1 MAAERPFLRELRLHA
16 MPTNPEPAAMTS
28 QTTPA
33 ARRTL
38 RSDQKAAVTS
48 GARGLRKPG
57 SRGHMVSACG
67 TGKTLIA
74 LRTAEAL
81 KTRYLLVVVP
91 SRDLIGQWAT
101 AARADG
107 HTEALMA
114 VSSLNADSHPVLAAA
129 GAASTGSGEY
139 LAYWL
144 AQRAKKNEPATVF
157 VTLDS
162 LPRIEEIQ
170 HSVFPAPVFDLT
182 IVDEA
187 HRTAGSWDKE
197 WTMIHDSSRIRTDRR
212 LYLTATPYEWEAPRL
227 AEPPDT
233 RPQPKRTASTAP
245 TWESPSLIASMDDT
259 KVFGPRL
266 HTYTH
271 AQAIEDGVLAD
282 YQLLVP
288 TITDTDLRTVL
299 TDPNRTHTGFAPT
312 ARRTTAL
319 HLAVLKAMT
328 EHDLKHVI
336 VYFQQVADAEDFTRQ
351 FPHTLR
357 TLPPAQ
363 RPSWADT
370 LSVSSINGN
379 HTPDQRTKLLTR
391 FANVDRA
398 VITNAQVL
406 SEGIDLPA
414 VDAIVF
420 ASRTESV
427 RRIVQA
433 LGRALRKPPTIDV
446 KTASL
451 VIPAY
456 TPPDADP
463 TDLLSTPYEALWL
476 ITAALRHHDQTIA
489 ARAPRKTTAHRL
501 DDTTHRLI
509 SRRFRF
515 DFTLAPQ
522 AIAQAM
528 DLLAWPSTGAVLSA
542 PRRAGLAAATRYH
555 TEHGHLKVPVDY
567 TDAYGYRLGAFIAG
581 QRTAHRRGTLTPD
594 WIAELKNL
602 GMIWDENEAAFESNM
617 TLIEAFHTEHGHL
630 AIPARE
636 PGGQFLVDQRGL
648 ARKGQLPTT
657 RHTRL
662 ADLDADWL
670 LPHGPDWHRKYHLLA
685 QHLQAGH
692 DPATLHRDTVIGHVK
707 IGTWLHRQ
715 LTTWN
720 TLNEDQ
726 RHLLTRLNLTPHHTT
741 LTTKKTTTAPATPNT
756 PKARK
761 RRSFEQTATLL
772 RAFVERHGRPPGARE
787 GIEVDGEHVMIGPWL
802 CKIRTN
808 QRSGQLSRKRAQL
821 IQSILREANIV
832 SPEEES
838 PEFSEIT

>member
-1 MAAERPFLRELRLHA
+1 MAIDPSSVV
-16 MPTNPEPAAMTS
+16 PDTCTPEAGTFAS
-28 QTTPA
+28 V
-33 ARRTL
+33 RRTL
-38 RSDQKAAVTS
+38 RADQQAAVDS
-48 GARGLRKPG
+48 GVRGLRKPG

-81 KTRYLLVVVP
+81 GIQFLLVVVP
-91 SRDLIGQWAT
+91 SRDLIAQWAAT
-101 AARADG
+101 ARTDG
-107 HTEALMA
+107 RTESLMA
-114 VSSLNADSHPVLAAA
+114 VSSLNADRHPVLAEA
-129 GAASTGSGEY
+129 GASSTGSGEY

-162 LPRIEEIQ
+162 LRRIEEIQ
-170 HSVFPAPVFDLT
+170 HSVFPAPVFDLA

-197 WTMIHDSSRIRTDRR
+197 WTMVHDSSRIRAERR

-227 AEPPDT
+227 AEAPDA
-233 RPQPKRTASTAP
+233 RPRPKRTASSVPA
-245 TWESPSLIASMDDT
+245 WESPSLIASMDDP

-271 AQAIEDGVLAD
+271 AAAIEDGVLAD

-299 TDPNRTHTGFAPT
+299 TDPDGAHTGFAPT
-312 ARRTTAL
+312 TRRTTAL

-336 VYFQQVADAEDFTRQ
+336 VYFQQVADAADFARQ
-351 FPHTLR
+351 FGHTLR
-357 TLPPAQ
+357 TLPPEQ
-363 RPSWADT
+363 RPSWAGT

-379 HTPDQRTKLLTR
+379 HTPDQRAKLLDQ
-391 FANVDRA
+391 FANADRA

-433 LGRALRKPPTIDV
+433 LGRALRKPPTVEV

-456 TPPDADP
+456 TPPDSDP
-463 TDLLSTPYEALWL
+463 TDLLDTPYEALWL

-489 ARAPRKTTAHRL
+489 ARAPRKI
-501 DDTTHRLI
+501 TTHRLDSATHRLI
-509 SRRFRF
+509 TRRFRF
-515 DFTLAPQ
+515 DFTLDPQ

-542 PRRAGLAAATRYH
+542 PRRAGLAAALRYH
-555 TEHGHLKVPVDY
+555 TEHGHLRVPVDY

-581 QRTAHRRGTLTPD
+581 QRTAHRRGTLTAD
-594 WIAELKNL
+594 WIAELESL
-602 GMIWDENEAAFESNM
+602 GMIWDENEAAFEGNM
-617 TLIEAFHTEHGHL
+617 TLVEAFHAEHGHL
-630 AIPARE
+630 AIPAQD

-648 ARKGQLPTT
+648 ARKGRLLET
-657 RHTRL
+657 RHARL
-662 ADLDADWL
+662 TALDPDWL

-685 QHLQAGH
+685 RHLQTGH
-692 DPATLHRDTVIGHVK
+692 DPATLRRDTVIGHVK
-707 IGTWLHRQ
+707 IGIWLHRQ

-720 TLNEDQ
+720 TLNDDQ
-726 RHLLTRLNLTPHHTT
+726 RHLLTRLSITPTHIT
-741 LTTKKTTTAPATPNT
+741 LTTNKTTASAVSST
-756 PKARK
+756 PKSRR

-802 CKIRTN
+802 CKIRTA
-808 QRSGQLSRKRAQL
+808 QKDGQLSEGRSQL
-821 IQSILREANIV
+821 IQSILRETSAA
-832 SPEEES
+832 PAGEER
-838 PEFSEIT
+838 PGLSEIP

>member
-1 MAAERPFLRELRLHA
+1 MS
-16 MPTNPEPAAMTS
+16 TSPEPAAVKP
-28 QTTPA
+28 QTTSTPTPA
-33 ARRTL
+33 PRRTL
-38 RSDQKAAVTS
+38 RPDQQAAVDS
-48 GARGLRKPG
+48 GVRGLRKPG

-74 LRTAEAL
+74 LRTADAL
-81 KTRYLLVVVP
+81 DARFLLVVVP
-91 SRDLIGQWAT
+91 SRDLIGQWAA

-107 HTEALMA
+107 RTEALMA
-114 VSSLNADSHPVLAAA
+114 VSSLNADKHPALAKA
-129 GAASTGSGEY
+129 GAASTSSGEY

-144 AQRAKKNEPATVF
+144 SQRAKNSEPATVF

-162 LPRIEEIQ
+162 LARIEEIK
-170 HSVFPAPVFDLT
+170 HSVFPAPAFDLT
-182 IVDEA
+182 IIDEA

-197 WTMIHDSSRIRTDRR
+197 WTMVHDQSRIRTHRR

-227 AEPPDT
+227 AEAPDT

-245 TWESPSLIASMDDT
+245 AWESPSLIASMDDP

-271 AQAIEDGVLAD
+271 AEAIEDGVLAD

-299 TDPNRTHTGFAPT
+299 ADPDRAHAGFAPT

-319 HLAVLKAMT
+319 HLAVLKAMR

-336 VYFQQVADAEDFTRQ
+336 VYFQQVADAEDFARQ
-351 FPHTLR
+351 FGHTLR
-357 TLPPAQ
+357 TLPPDQ
-363 RPSWADT
+363 RPSWAGT

-379 HTPDQRTKLLTR
+379 HTPDQRTTLLDQ
-391 FANVDRA
+391 FANADRA

-433 LGRALRKPPTIDV
+433 LGRALRKPPTTKV

-451 VIPAY
+451 IIPAY
-456 TPPDADP
+456 TPPGSDP
-463 TDLLSTPYEALWL
+463 TDLLDTPFEALWL

-489 ARAPRKTTAHRL
+489 ARAPRKATAHHL
-501 DDTTHRLI
+501 DEVTHRLI
-509 SRRFRF
+509 TRRFRF
-515 DFTLAPQ
+515 DFTLDPGT
-522 AIAQAM
+522 IARAM

-542 PRRAGLAAATRYH
+542 PRRAGLAAALRYH
-555 TEHGHLKVPVDY
+555 AEHGHLKVPVDY

-581 QRTAHRRGTLTPD
+581 QRTARRRSTLSAD
-594 WIAELKNL
+594 WVAELDNL
-602 GMIWDENEAAFESNM
+602 GMIWDEHEAAFESNM
-617 TLIEAFHTEHGHL
+617 TLVEAFHTEHGHL
-630 AIPARE
+630 AIPAQD

-648 ARKGQLPTT
+648 ARKGRLPEA

-662 ADLDADWL
+662 TALDPDWL

-685 QHLQAGH
+685 RHLHTGH
-692 DPATLHRDTVIGHVK
+692 DPATLHRDTVIDHVK
-707 IGTWLHRQ
+707 IGTWLHHQ
-715 LTTWN
+715 LTTWGA
-720 TLNEDQ
+720 LNDDQ
-726 RHLLTRLNLTPHHTT
+726 RRLLTRLGLTPTHIT
-741 LTTKKTTTAPATPNT
+741 LTTKTKAKKTTTPARLSTPNT
-756 PKARK
+756 RK

-787 GIEVDGEHVMIGPWL
+787 GIDVDGERVMIGPWL
-802 CKIRTN
+802 CKIRTAQKN
-808 QRSGQLSRKRAQL
+808 GQLPESRSQL
-821 IQSILREANIV
+821 IQSILNEASV
-832 SPEEES
+832 APPEEER
-838 PEFSEIT
+838 PEFSEIP

>member
-1 MAAERPFLRELRLHA
+1 
-16 MPTNPEPAAMTS
+16 MPPTPGPAAAAA
-28 QTTPA
+28 TPA
-33 ARRTL
+33 PAPRTAVLRRVL
-38 RSDQKAAVTS
+38 RVDQQAAVDS

-81 KTRYLLVVVP
+81 NAGHLLIAVP
-91 SRDLIGQWAT
+91 SRDLIGQWAQV
-101 AARADG
+101 ARADG
-107 HTEALMA
+107 RTEPLMA
-114 VSSLNADSHPVLAAA
+114 VSSLRANKHPLLA
-129 GAASTGSGEY
+129 GAAAHSTNSGEY

-144 AQRAKKNEPATVF
+144 TRHKKATVF

-162 LPRIEEIQ
+162 LPRIEETL
-170 HSVFPAPVFDLT
+170 HSVFTAPVFDLL

-187 HRTAGSWDKE
+187 HRTAGSWDKQ
-197 WTMIHDSSRIRTDRR
+197 WTMLHDNQHVRADRR
-212 LYLTATPYEWEAPRL
+212 LYLTATPYEWEAPHL
-227 AEPPDT
+227 AEAPDT
-233 RPQPKRTASTAP
+233 RPRPKRTASTAP
-245 TWESPSLIASMDDT
+245 AWESPSLIASMDDP

-271 AQAIEDGVLAD
+271 AEAIEDGVLAD

-299 TDPNRTHTGFAPT
+299 TDPDGAHTGFAPT

-336 VYFQQVADAEDFTRQ
+336 VYFQQVADAEDFARQ

-357 TLPPAQ
+357 TLPPEQ
-363 RPSWADT
+363 RPSWASS
-370 LSVSSINGN
+370 LSISSINGN
-379 HTPDQRTKLLTR
+379 HTPHQRAQLLDR
-391 FANVDRA
+391 FATADRA

-406 SEGIDLPA
+406 GEGIDLPA

-433 LGRALRKPPTIDV
+433 LGRALRKPPTTDV

-451 VIPAY
+451 IIPAY
-456 TPPDADP
+456 IPPEADP
-463 TDLLSTPYEALWL
+463 TDLLDTPFEALWL

-489 ARAPRKTTAHRL
+489 ARAPRKATAHRL
-501 DDTTHRLI
+501 DDTTHRLLA
-509 SRRFRF
+509 RRFRF
-515 DFTLAPQ
+515 DFTLHPGT
-522 AIAQAM
+522 IARAM
-528 DLLAWPSTGAVLSA
+528 DLLAWPSDGAVLSA
-542 PRRAGLAAATRYH
+542 PRRAGLAAAARYH
-555 TEHGHLKVPVDY
+555 AEHGHLKVPTNYED
-567 TDAYGYRLGAFIAG
+567 TYGYRLGSFIAG
-581 QRTAHRRGTLTPD
+581 QRTAHRRGTLTAD
-594 WIAELKNL
+594 WITELDEL
-602 GMIWDENEAAFESNM
+602 GMIWDENEAAFEGNM

-630 AIPARE
+630 AIPAQD

-662 ADLDADWL
+662 TTLDPNWL
-670 LPHGPDWHRKYHLLA
+670 LPYGPDWHRKYHLLA
-685 QHLQAGH
+685 RHIQDGH
-692 DPATLHRDTVIGHVK
+692 DPATLRHDTVIDGVK
-707 IGTWLHRQ
+707 AGAWLQRQ

-720 TLNEDQ
+720 TLDDDQ
-726 RHLLTRLNLTPHHTT
+726 RHLLARIGLTPDHIT
-741 LTTKKTTTAPATPNT
+741 LTTTKKTTTAPATFST
-756 PKARK
+756 AQTRK

-772 RAFVERHGRPPGARE
+772 RAFIERHGRPPGARE
-787 GIEVDGEHVMIGPWL
+787 GIEVDGERVMIGPWL
-802 CKIRTN
+802 CKIRTGQKN
-808 QRSGQLSRKRAQL
+808 GQLSDNRSQL
-821 IQSILREANIV
+821 IQSILREAGAA
-832 SPEEES
+832 PAEEER
-838 PEFSEIT
+838 PENSEIP

>member
-1 MAAERPFLRELRLHA
+1 MA
-16 MPTNPEPAAMTS
+16 TNPSPAVPDSHPPLTNTFA
-28 QTTPA
+28 P

-38 RSDQKAAVTS
+38 RTDQQAAVDS

-81 KTRYLLVVVP
+81 DARFLLVVVP
-91 SRDLIGQWAT
+91 SRDLIGQWAA

-107 HTEALMA
+107 RTEALMA
-114 VSSLNADSHPVLAAA
+114 VSSLNADKHPVLAKA
-129 GAASTGSGEY
+129 GASSTGSGEY

-144 AQRAKKNEPATVF
+144 VQRARKNEKAIVL

-170 HSVFPAPVFDLT
+170 HSVFTAPAFDLA
-182 IVDEA
+182 IIDEA

-197 WTMIHDSSRIRTDRR
+197 WTMVHDSSRIRAERR

-227 AEPPDT
+227 AEAPDT
-233 RPQPKRTASTAP
+233 RPRPKRTATTAP
-245 TWESPSLIASMDDT
+245 EWESPSLIASMDDI

-271 AQAIEDGVLAD
+271 AAAIEDGVLAD
-282 YQLLVP
+282 YQLLIP

-299 TDPNRTHTGFAPT
+299 TDPDHAHTGFAPT
-312 ARRTTAL
+312 TRRTTAL
-319 HLAVLKAMT
+319 HLAILKAMT
-328 EHDLKHVI
+328 EHDLRHVI
-336 VYFQQVADAEDFTRQ
+336 VYFQQVADAEDFARQ

-357 TLPPAQ
+357 ALPPDQ
-363 RPSWADT
+363 RPSWAGT
-370 LSVSSINGN
+370 LAVSSINGN
-379 HTPDQRTKLLTR
+379 HTPDQRAKLLNQ
-391 FANVDRA
+391 FANADRA

-406 SEGIDLPA
+406 GEGIDLPA

-433 LGRALRKPPTIDV
+433 LGRALRKPPTTDV

-451 VIPAY
+451 IIPAY
-456 TPPDADP
+456 TPPDSDP
-463 TDLLSTPYEALWL
+463 TDLLDTPYEALWL

-489 ARAPRKTTAHRL
+489 ARAPRKA
-501 DDTTHRLI
+501 TTHRLDADTHRLLT
-509 SRRFRF
+509 RRFRF
-515 DFTLAPQ
+515 DFTLDPGT
-522 AIAQAM
+522 IARAM
-528 DLLAWPSTGAVLSA
+528 DLLAWPSAGAVLSA

-567 TDAYGYRLGAFIAG
+567 TDAYGYRLGPFIAG
-581 QRTAHRRGTLTPD
+581 QRTAHRRGTLTAD
-594 WIAELKNL
+594 WTAELEEL
-602 GMIWDENEAAFESNM
+602 GMIWDEHEAAFEGNM
-617 TLIEAFHTEHGHL
+617 TLVEAFHAEHGHL
-630 AIPARE
+630 AIPAHD

-648 ARKGQLPTT
+648 ARKDQLPTT

-662 ADLDADWL
+662 TALDPNWL
-670 LPHGPDWHRKYHLLA
+670 LPYGPDWHRKYHILA
-685 QHLQAGH
+685 RHIQDGH
-692 DPATLHRDTVIGHVK
+692 DPAKLRRDTVIDGMK
-707 IGTWLHRQ
+707 AGTWLHRQ

-720 TLNEDQ
+720 TLDDGQ
-726 RHLLTRLNLTPHHTT
+726 RHLLARLGLTPDHVT
-741 LTTKKTTTAPATPNT
+741 LTTKKTTTPATPST
-756 PKARK
+756 LKTRK

-772 RAFVERHGRPPGARE
+772 RAFIERHGRLPGARE
-787 GIEVDGEHVMIGPWL
+787 GIEVDGERIMIGPWL
-802 CKIRTN
+802 CKIRTS
-808 QRSGQLSRKRAQL
+808 QRNNQLSDSRSKL
-821 IQSILREANIV
+821 IQTILHEA
-832 SPEEES
+832 STAPAEEER
-838 PEFSEIT
+838 PENSEIP

>member
-1 MAAERPFLRELRLHA
+1 MATDPSSVV
-16 MPTNPEPAAMTS
+16 PDNCTPPADS
-28 QTTPA
+28 SGL
-33 ARRTL
+33 ARRVL
-38 RSDQKAAVTS
+38 RPDQQAAVDS
-48 GARGLRKPG
+48 GVRGLRKPG

-81 KTRYLLVVVP
+81 GIRFLLVVVP
-91 SRDLIGQWAT
+91 SRDLIAQWAA
-101 AARADG
+101 AARGDG
-107 HTEALMA
+107 RREALMA
-114 VSSLNADSHPVLAAA
+114 VSSLSADKHPVLAAA
-129 GAASTGSGEY
+129 GAVSTGSGEY

-144 AQRAKKNEPATVF
+144 AQRAKKNEPATVL

-170 HSVFPAPVFDLT
+170 HSVFPAPAFDLA

-197 WTMIHDSSRIRTDRR
+197 WTTVHDQSRIRTDRR

-227 AEPPDT
+227 AEAPDA
-233 RPQPKRTASTAP
+233 RPRPKRTTSTVPA
-245 TWESPSLIASMDDT
+245 WESPSLIASMDDP

-282 YQLLVP
+282 YQLLIP
-288 TITDTDLRTVL
+288 TITGTDLRTVL
-299 TDPNRTHTGFAPT
+299 TDPDRAHTGFAPT

-336 VYFQQVADAEDFTRQ
+336 VYFQQVADAADFARQ

-357 TLPPAQ
+357 TLPPEQ
-363 RPSWADT
+363 RPSWAAK
-370 LSVSSINGN
+370 LCVSSINGN
-379 HTPDQRTKLLTR
+379 HTADKRAELLDR
-391 FANVDRA
+391 FTNADRA

-414 VDAIVF
+414 VDAVVF

-433 LGRALRKPPTIDV
+433 LGRALRKPPTTDV

-456 TPPDADP
+456 IPPEADP
-463 TDLLSTPYEALWL
+463 TDLLDTPFEALWL

-489 ARAPRKTTAHRL
+489 GRAPRKATAHRL
-501 DDTTHRLI
+501 DDTTYRLLA
-509 SRRFRF
+509 RRFRF
-515 DFTLAPQ
+515 DFTLAPH
-522 AIAQAM
+522 AIARAM
-528 DLLAWPSTGAVLSA
+528 DLLVWPSDRAVLSA

-555 TEHGHLKVPVDY
+555 AEHGHLKVPVDY

-581 QRTAHRRGTLTPD
+581 QRTAHRRRTLTAD
-594 WIAELKNL
+594 WIAELETL
-602 GMIWDENEAAFESNM
+602 GMIWDENEAAFEGNM

-630 AIPARE
+630 AIPAHA
-636 PGGQFLVDQRGL
+636 PGGQFLVDQRSL
-648 ARKGQLPTT
+648 ARKGQLPET

-662 ADLDADWL
+662 TALDPDWL

-685 QHLQAGH
+685 RHIQDGH
-692 DPATLHRDTVIGHVK
+692 DPATLRRDTVIDGVK
-707 IGTWLHRQ
+707 AGTWLQRQ
-715 LTTWN
+715 LTNWR
-720 TLNEDQ
+720 TLNDGQ
-726 RHLLTRLNLTPHHTT
+726 RHLLAHLGLTPDHIT
-741 LTTKKTTTAPATPNT
+741 LSTKKTATPATPST
-756 PKARK
+756 PQTRK

-772 RAFVERHGRPPGARE
+772 RAFMERHGRPPGARE
-787 GIEVDGEHVMIGPWL
+787 GIEVDGERVMIGPWL
-802 CKIRTN
+802 CKIRTAQKN
-808 QRSGQLSRKRAQL
+808 GQLPENRSQL
-821 IQSILREANIV
+821 IQSILRETVPA
-832 SPEEES
+832 EEERLGSSKS
-838 PEFSEIT
+838 P

>member
-1 MAAERPFLRELRLHA
+1 MADALVP
-16 MPTNPEPAAMTS
+16 
-28 QTTPA
+28 

-38 RSDQKAAVTS
+38 RPDQQRAVDS
-48 GARGLRKPG
+48 GVRGLRKPG

-81 KTRYLLVVVP
+81 NIRFLLVVVP
-91 SRDLIGQWAT
+91 SRDLIGQWAA
-101 AARADG
+101 AARADC
-107 HTEALMA
+107 HTEPLMA
-114 VSSLNADSHPVLAAA
+114 VSSLNADKHPVLAKA
-129 GAASTGSGEY
+129 GASSTGSGEY

-144 AQRAKKNEPATVF
+144 AQRAKKNERATVF

-170 HSVFPAPVFDLT
+170 HSVFPAPVFDLA
-182 IVDEA
+182 IIDEA

-197 WTMIHDSSRIRTDRR
+197 WTMVHDSSRVRTDRR

-227 AEPPDT
+227 ADAPDA
-233 RPQPKRTASTAP
+233 RPRPKRTASTVPA
-245 TWESPSLIASMDDT
+245 WESPSLIASMDDP

-271 AQAIEDGVLAD
+271 AEAIEDGVLAD

-299 TDPNRTHTGFAPT
+299 ADPDGARTGFAPT

-328 EHDLKHVI
+328 EHDLRHVI
-336 VYFQQVADAEDFTRQ
+336 VYFQQVADAADFARQ

-357 TLPPAQ
+357 ILPPEQ
-363 RPSWADT
+363 RPSWAAK

-379 HTPDQRTKLLTR
+379 HTPDQRAKLLDR
-391 FANVDRA
+391 FANADRA

-406 SEGIDLPA
+406 GEGIDLPA

-433 LGRALRKPPTIDV
+433 LGRALRKPPTTDV

-451 VIPAY
+451 IIPAY
-456 TPPDADP
+456 TPPNADP
-463 TDLLSTPYEALWL
+463 TDLLDTPYEALWL

-489 ARAPRKTTAHRL
+489 ARAPRKGTVHRL
-501 DDTTHRLI
+501 DDTTHRLLT
-509 SRRFRF
+509 RRFRF
-515 DFTLAPQ
+515 DFTLDPQ
-522 AIAQAM
+522 AIARAM

-555 TEHGHLKVPVDY
+555 AEHGHLKVPVDY
-567 TDAYGYRLGAFIAG
+567 TDAYGYRLGSFVAG
-581 QRTAHRRGTLTPD
+581 QRTAHRRGTLTAD
-594 WIAELKNL
+594 WIAELDEL
-602 GMIWDENEAAFESNM
+602 GVIWDEHEAAFEGNM
-617 TLIEAFHTEHGHL
+617 TLIEAFHAEHGHL
-630 AIPARE
+630 AIPAQA

-648 ARKGQLPTT
+648 ARKGQLAET

-662 ADLDADWL
+662 TALDADWL
-670 LPHGPDWHRKYHLLA
+670 LPYGPDWHRKYHLLA
-685 QHLQAGH
+685 RHLQEGH
-692 DPATLHRDTVIGHVK
+692 DPATLRRDTVIDGMK
-707 IGTWLHRQ
+707 AGTWLHRQ
-715 LTTWN
+715 LTTWT
-720 TLNEDQ
+720 TLDNGQ
-726 RHLLTRLNLTPHHTT
+726 RHLLTRLGLTPSHIT
-741 LTTKKTTTAPATPNT
+741 LTAKKTTAPATPST
-756 PKARK
+756 PKTRK

-772 RAFVERHGRPPGARE
+772 RAFVERHGRLPGTRE
-787 GIEVDGEHVMIGPWL
+787 GIEVDGERVMIGPWL
-802 CKIRTN
+802 CKIRTAQKN
-808 QRSGQLSRKRAQL
+808 GQLSENRSQL
-821 IQSILREANIV
+821 IQSILHEADAT
-832 SPEEES
+832 PAEEER
-838 PEFSEIT
+838 PELSEIP

>member
-1 MAAERPFLRELRLHA
+1 MA
-16 MPTNPEPAAMTS
+16 TNPRLAVPDSHPPLADAIA
-28 QTTPA
+28 PV
-33 ARRTL
+33 RRTL
-38 RSDQKAAVTS
+38 RADQQAAVDS
-48 GARGLRKPG
+48 GVRGLRKPG

-81 KTRYLLVVVP
+81 DTRFLLVVVP
-91 SRDLIGQWAT
+91 SRDLIGQWAR

-107 HTEALMA
+107 RREPLMA
-114 VSSLNADSHPVLAAA
+114 VSSLEAHKHPVLAEA
-129 GAASTGSGEY
+129 GAVSTGSGEY

-144 AQRAKKNEPATVF
+144 AQRAKKNERATVL

-162 LPRIEEIQ
+162 LRRIEEIQ
-170 HSVFPAPVFDLT
+170 HSVFPAPVFDLA

-197 WTMIHDSSRIRTDRR
+197 WTVIHDSSRIRTERR

-227 AEPPDT
+227 AEAPDA
-233 RPQPKRTASTAP
+233 RPRPKRTASTVPA
-245 TWESPSLIASMDDT
+245 WESPSLIASMDDP

-271 AQAIEDGVLAD
+271 AAAIEDGVMAD

-288 TITDTDLRTVL
+288 TITDTDLRTAL
-299 TDPNRTHTGFAPT
+299 TNPDGAHTGFVP
-312 ARRTTAL
+312 TAL

-328 EHDLKHVI
+328 EHDLRHVI
-336 VYFQQVADAEDFTRQ
+336 VYFQQVADAADFARQ
-351 FPHTLR
+351 FGHTLR
-357 TLPPAQ
+357 TLPPEQ
-363 RPSWADT
+363 RPSWAGT

-379 HTPDQRTKLLTR
+379 HTPDQRAKLLDQ
-391 FANVDRA
+391 FANADRA

-433 LGRALRKPPTIDV
+433 LGRALRKPPTVEV
-446 KTASL
+446 KIASL

-456 TPPDADP
+456 TPPNADP
-463 TDLLSTPYEALWL
+463 TDLLGTPYEALWL

-489 ARAPRKTTAHRL
+489 ARAPRKTTVHRL
-501 DDTTHRLI
+501 DDATHRLI
-509 SRRFRF
+509 TRRFRF
-515 DFTLAPQ
+515 DFTLDPQ

-542 PRRAGLAAATRYH
+542 PRRAGLAAVTRYH

-567 TDAYGYRLGAFIAG
+567 TDAYGYRLGVFIAG
-581 QRTAHRRGTLTPD
+581 QRTAHRRGTLTAD
-594 WIAELKNL
+594 WIAELDAL
-602 GMIWDENEAAFESNM
+602 GMIWDEHEAAFEGNM
-617 TLIEAFHTEHGHL
+617 TLIEAFHAEHGHL
-630 AIPARE
+630 AIPAQD

-648 ARKGQLPTT
+648 ARKGQLPKP

-662 ADLDADWL
+662 TALDPDWL

-685 QHLQAGH
+685 RHLQTGH
-692 DPATLHRDTVIGHVK
+692 DPATLRRDTMIDGVK
-707 IGTWLHRQ
+707 AGTWLHRQ
-715 LTTWN
+715 LTTWS
-720 TLNEDQ
+720 TLDDGQ
-726 RHLLTRLNLTPHHTT
+726 RHLLARLGLTPNHIT
-741 LTTKKTTTAPATPNT
+741 LTTTKTTTPATPST
-756 PKARK
+756 PRTRK
-761 RRSFEQTATLL
+761 RRSFEQTAPLL

-787 GIEVDGEHVMIGPWL
+787 CHELGGNFTRRDI
-802 CKIRTN
+802 
-808 QRSGQLSRKRAQL
+808 
-821 IQSILREANIV
+821 
-832 SPEEES
+832 
-838 PEFSEIT
+838 

>member
-1 MAAERPFLRELRLHA
+1 
-16 MPTNPEPAAMTS
+16 MPASPEPTPTTTS

-33 ARRTL
+33 PRRVL
-38 RSDQKAAVTS
+38 RSDQQQAVDS

-67 TGKTLIA
+67 TGKTLIG

-81 KTRYLLVVVP
+81 DVRFLLVVVP
-91 SRDLIGQWAT
+91 SRDLIGQWAA

-107 HTEALMA
+107 RRESLMA
-114 VSSLNADSHPVLAAA
+114 VSSLNADKHPVLLAEA
-129 GAASTGSGEY
+129 GASSTGSGEY

-144 AQRAKKNEPATVF
+144 AQRAKKNERATVF

-182 IVDEA
+182 IIDEA

-197 WTMIHDSSRIRTDRR
+197 WTMVHNQSRIRTDRR

-227 AEPPDT
+227 AEAPDT
-233 RPQPKRTASTAP
+233 RPRPKRTASTAP
-245 TWESPSLIASMDDT
+245 AWESPSLIASMDDA

-271 AQAIEDGVLAD
+271 AVAIEDGVLAD

-299 TDPNRTHTGFAPT
+299 TDPDRAHTGFAPT

-328 EHDLKHVI
+328 AHDLKHVI
-336 VYFQQVADAEDFTRQ
+336 VYFQQVVDATDFARQ

-363 RPSWADT
+363 RPSWASR

-379 HTPDQRTKLLTR
+379 HTPDQRAKLLDH
-391 FANVDRA
+391 FANADRA

-406 SEGIDLPA
+406 GEGIDLPA

-433 LGRALRKPPTIDV
+433 LGRALRKPPTADV

-456 TPPDADP
+456 TPPDSDP
-463 TDLLSTPYEALWL
+463 TDLLDTPYEALWL

-489 ARAPRKTTAHRL
+489 ARAPRKATAHRL
-501 DDTTHRLI
+501 DDTTHRLL

-515 DFTLAPQ
+515 DFTLDPGT
-522 AIAQAM
+522 IARAM

-542 PRRAGLAAATRYH
+542 PRRTGLAAAVRYH
-555 TEHGHLKVPVDY
+555 AEHGHLKVPVDY

-581 QRTAHRRGTLTPD
+581 QRTAHRRNTLNPGWT
-594 WIAELKNL
+594 AELEAL
-602 GMIWDENEAAFESNM
+602 GMIWDEHEAAFEGNM

-630 AIPARE
+630 AIPAQD

-648 ARKGQLPTT
+648 ARKGQLLET
-657 RHTRL
+657 RHARL
-662 ADLDADWL
+662 SALDPDWL
-670 LPHGPDWHRKYHLLA
+670 LPYGPDWHRKYHLLA
-685 QHLQAGH
+685 HHLQDGH
-692 DPATLHRDTVIGHVK
+692 DPAALRRDTVIGHVK
-707 IGTWLHRQ
+707 IGTWLQRQ
-715 LTTWN
+715 LTAWN
-720 TLNEDQ
+720 TLDDGQ
-726 RHLLTRLNLTPHHTT
+726 RHLLGRLGLTPTHIT
-741 LTTKKTTTAPATPNT
+741 LMTKKTPAAATPST

-787 GIEVDGEHVMIGPWL
+787 AIEVDGERVMIGPWL
-802 CKIRTN
+802 CKIRTHQKN
-808 QRSGQLSRKRAQL
+808 GQLSENRSQL
-821 IQSILREANIV
+821 IQSILREADAT
-832 SPEEES
+832 PAEEER
-838 PEFSEIT
+838 PDFSEIP

>member
-1 MAAERPFLRELRLHA
+1 MATDPSSVAPDNYT
-16 MPTNPEPAAMTS
+16 PPADS
-28 QTTPA
+28 SGL
-33 ARRTL
+33 ARRVL
-38 RSDQKAAVTS
+38 RPDQQAAVDS
-48 GARGLRKPG
+48 GVRGLRKPG

-81 KTRYLLVVVP
+81 GIRFLLVVVP
-91 SRDLIGQWAT
+91 SRDLIAQWAA
-101 AARADG
+101 AARGDG
-107 HTEALMA
+107 RREALMA
-114 VSSLNADSHPVLAAA
+114 VSSLSADKHPVLAAA
-129 GAASTGSGEY
+129 GAVSTGSGEY

-144 AQRAKKNEPATVF
+144 AQRAKKNEPATVL

-170 HSVFPAPVFDLT
+170 HSVFPASAFDLA

-197 WTMIHDSSRIRTDRR
+197 WTTVHDQSRIRTDRR

-227 AEPPDT
+227 AEAPDA
-233 RPQPKRTASTAP
+233 RPRPKRTASTVPA
-245 TWESPSLIASMDDT
+245 WESPSLIASMDDP

-282 YQLLVP
+282 YQLLIP
-288 TITDTDLRTVL
+288 TITGTDLRTVL
-299 TDPNRTHTGFAPT
+299 TDPDRAHTGFAPT

-336 VYFQQVADAEDFTRQ
+336 VYFQQVADAADFARQ

-357 TLPPAQ
+357 TLPPEQ
-363 RPSWADT
+363 RPSWAAK
-370 LSVSSINGN
+370 LCVSSINGN
-379 HTPDQRTKLLTR
+379 HTPDQRAELLDR
-391 FANVDRA
+391 FANAERA

-420 ASRTESV
+420 ASRTGSV

-433 LGRALRKPPTIDV
+433 LGRALRKPPTTDV

-456 TPPDADP
+456 IPPGADP
-463 TDLLSTPYEALWL
+463 TDLLDTPFEALWL

-489 ARAPRKTTAHRL
+489 ARAPRKATAHRL
-501 DDTTHRLI
+501 DDTTHRLLA
-509 SRRFRF
+509 RRFRF
-515 DFTLAPQ
+515 DFTLAPH
-522 AIAQAM
+522 AIARAM
-528 DLLAWPSTGAVLSA
+528 DLLVWPSDRAVLSA

-555 TEHGHLKVPVDY
+555 AEHGHLKVPVDY

-581 QRTAHRRGTLTPD
+581 QRTAHRRRTLTVD
-594 WIAELKNL
+594 WIAELETL
-602 GMIWDENEAAFESNM
+602 GMIWDENEAAFEGNM

-630 AIPARE
+630 AISAHA

-648 ARKGQLPTT
+648 ARKGQLPET

-662 ADLDADWL
+662 TALDPDWL

-685 QHLQAGH
+685 RHIQDGH
-692 DPATLHRDTVIGHVK
+692 DPATLRRDTVIDGVK
-707 IGTWLHRQ
+707 VGTWLQRQ
-715 LTTWN
+715 LTNWR
-720 TLNEDQ
+720 TLNDGQ
-726 RHLLTRLNLTPHHTT
+726 RHLLARLGLTPDHIT
-741 LTTKKTTTAPATPNT
+741 LSTKKTTVPATLSAPQT
-756 PKARK
+756 RK

-772 RAFVERHGRPPGARE
+772 RAFMERHGRPPGARE
-787 GIEVDGEHVMIGPWL
+787 GIEVDGERVMIGPWL
-802 CKIRTN
+802 CKIRTAQKN
-808 QRSGQLSRKRAQL
+808 GQLPENRSQL
-821 IQSILREANIV
+821 IQSILRETA
-832 SPEEES
+832 PAEEERLGSSKS
-838 PEFSEIT
+838 P